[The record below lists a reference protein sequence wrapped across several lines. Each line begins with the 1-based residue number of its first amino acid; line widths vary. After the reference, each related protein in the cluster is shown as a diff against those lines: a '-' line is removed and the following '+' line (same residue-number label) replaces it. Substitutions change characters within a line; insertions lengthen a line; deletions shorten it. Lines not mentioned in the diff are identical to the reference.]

1 MTDAETVAETLPE
14 AVIVRPARET
24 DLPAVVA
31 LLADDALG
39 AAREAPA
46 DDPRYLAAFH
56 AIEEQ
61 RGNTLYVAV
70 TGDRATGPV
79 VGCFQLIFMPGIA
92 WAGAT
97 RAEIENVRIA
107 RDRRGSGLGAA
118 MIAEAVA
125 LARSGA
131 AAMVQLTSNNARP
144 DAHRFWEAQG
154 FERSHQGFKM
164 ML

>member
-1 MTDAETVAETLPE
+1 MTDTL
-14 AVIVRPARET
+14 IVRPARES
-24 DLPAVVA
+24 DIPAVVA
-31 LLADDALG
+31 LMTDDDLG
-39 AAREAPA
+39 IEREAPA

-79 VGCFQLIFMPGIA
+79 VGCFQLIFMPGIS

-107 RDRRGSGLGAA
+107 RALRGAGLGAK

-125 LARSGA
+125 IARSGA

-164 ML
+164 KL